1 MGVVA
6 GGGIER
12 RPLPILCLS
21 LYNASLSTTL
31 GSSSF
36 LMFYSGNTQI
46 QDQNFTISENVPAR
60 SKLCLQDSFR
70 IVLLEVMPEAVFG
83 LVL

>member
-1 MGVVA
+1 MRVVA

-46 QDQNFTISENVPAR
+46 QDQNFTISENVSAG
-60 SKLCLQDSFR
+60 SKLSLQYSFR
-70 IVLLEVMPEAVFG
+70 IVLLELLLEVV
-83 LVL
+83 